1 MKKIPKVLL
10 LLAVIFMLSSCSSN
24 AIKIHPEGNIA
35 YLLVSDKVT
44 DDYEYLAIKDGL
56 LINKSS
62 GQVICG
68 IQSKPTVFLFSDFK
82 SQVVALPMSRQQGS
96 KLGIQGLYFYVVDTI
111 TDDNILSIKSR
122 QEAQV
127 IEAFTHPGQKINL
140 SARALVSYVP
150 DKILGELKI
159 SKKEIQFNDGKPT
172 ISESKRSMLW
182 PMLELIVTALMI
194 FFMARTVTIN
204 CLGIEDW
211 KQRHKLSYKKWSKVS
226 THITAG
232 LMIILFAFE
241 LTDVVWGTTSPSEG
255 VLASALLIFVN
266 AFICAV
272 VGTLLKALLTL
283 PYQAIT
289 WFVFTALI
297 VWGVKVLVGHVWQIY
312 LPFTGYFAWLIWL
325 KIYRKKMQKS
335 TELIQRLA

>member
-1 MKKIPKVLL
+1 MKKFPQLLL
-10 LLAVIFMLSSCSSN
+10 LLAVIFVFSACSPNSV
-24 AIKIHPEGNIA
+24 KIHPDGNIA
-35 YLLVSDKVT
+35 YLLVSDKIT
-44 DDYEYLAIKDGL
+44 ADYDHLTINDSL
-56 LINKSS
+56 LQDKSS
-62 GQVICG
+62 GRTVCNLKD
-68 IQSKPTVFLFSDFK
+68 KPVVFLFSDFK
-82 SQVVALPMSRQQGS
+82 SQVVALPMTRQQGS

-111 TDDNILSIKSR
+111 TDNNLLSINSR
-122 QEAQV
+122 QEAQI

-159 SKKEIQFNDGKPT
+159 SKKEIQFNEGKPT

-182 PMLELIVTALMI
+182 PLLELIVTALMI
-194 FFMARTVTIN
+194 FLMARTVTIN

-241 LTDVVWGTTSPSEG
+241 LTDVVWGAISPSEG
-255 VLASALLIFVN
+255 VLATAVLIAAN
-266 AFICAV
+266 AIICAV

-289 WFVFTALI
+289 WFIFTALI
-297 VWGVKVLVGHVWQIY
+297 VWGVKVLTGHVWQIY

-325 KIYRKKMQKS
+325 KIQSQKAKKAI
-335 TELIQRLA
+335 EIIQRLA